1 MTAACKVTR
10 KSTLPCRTHQAD
22 GGSNKMSST
31 PARYFPGIFAR
42 RNGNG
47 AHGHDSAYI
56 HSLAGSSELP
66 AARDSEITDETLILR
81 LQKKD
86 VEALGLLY
94 RRHARLVYSVCDRIL
109 RDSAEAE
116 DLVHE
121 VFLCLYRKCRSF
133 DPGRGGARSWLLQ
146 LTYHKCFDWR
156 DYLRARHGYGQGNG
170 DTNSPVA
177 LPERIDGRDPA
188 DQIIWNPRMK
198 AAFETLSKEQQL
210 TLNLYYFEGY
220 TFQEIGKHLGYSYGN
235 VKHHVY
241 RGIEHLRRIV
251 FDRVADR
258 TSPETSQGMTCESK
272 EVVG

>member
-1 MTAACKVTR
+1 
-10 KSTLPCRTHQAD
+10 
-22 GGSNKMSST
+22 MSSS

-47 AHGHDSAYI
+47 PHSQASVSVE
-56 HSLAGSSELP
+56 SLAVGTGEPP
-66 AARDSEITDETLILR
+66 ATESEISDETLILR
-81 LQKKD
+81 LQRKD

-94 RRHARLVYSVCDRIL
+94 RRYARLVYSVCVRIL

-121 VFLCLYRKCRSF
+121 VFLSLYRKCRSF
-133 DPGRGGARSWLLQ
+133 DQRKGKARSWLLQ

-170 DTNSPVA
+170 DADVPAA
-177 LPERIDGRDPA
+177 LSELIEHRDPA
-188 DQIIWNPRMK
+188 DQMIWNPRMK
-198 AAFETLSKEQQL
+198 AALDSLSKEQRL
-210 TLNLYYFEGY
+210 TLKLYYFEGY
-220 TFQEIGKHLGYSYGN
+220 TFQEIAEQMGHPYGN

-251 FDRVADR
+251 FDGVADR
-258 TSPETSQGMTCESK
+258 TSPEAS
-272 EVVG
+272 

>member
-1 MTAACKVTR
+1 
-10 KSTLPCRTHQAD
+10 
-22 GGSNKMSST
+22 MSST
-31 PARYFPGIFAR
+31 SARYFPGIFAR

-47 AHGHDSAYI
+47 ANGHDFASI
-56 HSLAGSSELP
+56 HSLAESSEL
-66 AARDSEITDETLILR
+66 AAATDSAITDETLILR

-94 RRHARLVYSVCDRIL
+94 LRYARLVYSVCDRIL
-109 RDSAEAE
+109 RDSVESE

-121 VFLCLYRKCRSF
+121 IFLCLYRKCRSF
-133 DPGRGGARSWLLQ
+133 DPGKGGARSWLLQ

-170 DTNSPVA
+170 DSESPVA
-177 LPERIDGRDPA
+177 PPERIDARDPA

-198 AAFETLSKEQQL
+198 TAFETLSKEQQM

-220 TFQEIGKHLGYSYGN
+220 TFQEIAEHLGYSYGN

-251 FDRVADR
+251 FDAIADR
-258 TSPETSQGMTCESK
+258 TSPEATQGMTCESR
-272 EVVG
+272 EVAR